1 MARFVGRFVT
11 MLGVVILFSGIAAT
25 VAYLSQA
32 YREPNPRGLVTLT
45 LVALVTTIFGL
56 CVRQRLQDDR

>member
-1 MARFVGRFVT
+1 

-25 VAYLSQA
+25 AAYLSQA

-45 LVALVTTIFGL
+45 LVALATTIFGL